1 MVHRPA
7 ALIGFRK
14 DTAMVLDILAIGA
27 PPDDIELGCGGSLA
41 KLARDGARI
50 HALVLSRGGR
60 GCHAGIDRSDESH
73 RALRRLGVTEVIQ
86 QDFPDTRFPACR
98 NDIVAVIE
106 QACAQIAPH
115 RVYTM
120 CGEDHHQD
128 HRTVHEASIIACR
141 SIPQILC
148 YESPSTLPQFAPQV
162 FEDISAQLD
171 LKIHALREHASQGD
185 RHYMQEDHLR
195 CHAQFRGQQIGIGP
209 SEGFVP
215 YRLVL

>member
-27 PPDDIELGCGGSLA
+27 HPDDIELGCGGSLA

>member
-1 MVHRPA
+1 
-7 ALIGFRK
+7 
-14 DTAMVLDILAIGA
+14 MVLDILAIGA
-27 PPDDIELGCGGSLA
+27 HPDDIELGCGGSLA

-106 QACAQIAPH
+106 QACAQIAAH

>member
-1 MVHRPA
+1 MVHRRGP
-7 ALIGFRK
+7 LGFRK

-27 PPDDIELGCGGSLA
+27 HPDDIELGCGGSLA

-120 CGEDHHQD
+120 CGEDHRQD

-162 FEDISAQLD
+162 FEDISTQLD

>member
-1 MVHRPA
+1 
-7 ALIGFRK
+7 
-14 DTAMVLDILAIGA
+14 
-27 PPDDIELGCGGSLA
+27 
-41 KLARDGARI
+41 KLARAGSRI

-73 RALRRLGVTEVIQ
+73 RALHRLGVAEVIQ
-86 QDFPDTRFPACR
+86 QDFPDTRFPTCR
-98 NDIVAVIE
+98 NDIIASIE
-106 QACAQIAPH
+106 QVCTLIEPD
-115 RVYTM
+115 RIYTM

-141 SIPQILC
+141 HIPQILC

-162 FEDISAQLD
+162 FEDISAQLE

-185 RHYMQEDHLR
+185 RHYMQESHLR

-209 SEGFVP
+209 SEGFLP

>member
-1 MVHRPA
+1 
-7 ALIGFRK
+7 
-14 DTAMVLDILAIGA
+14 MVLDILAIGA
-27 PPDDIELGCGGSLA
+27 HPDDIELGCGGSLA

-60 GCHAGIDRSDESH
+60 GCHASIDRSDESH

>member
-1 MVHRPA
+1 MT
-7 ALIGFRK
+7 LN
-14 DTAMVLDILAIGA
+14 ILAIGA
-27 PPDDIELGCGGSLA
+27 HPDDIELGCGGSLA
-41 KLARDGARI
+41 KLARAGSRI

-73 RALRRLGVTEVIQ
+73 RALRRPGVAEVIQ

-98 NDIVAVIE
+98 NDIIASIE
-106 QACAQIAPH
+106 QVCTLIEPG
-115 RVYTM
+115 RIYTM

-141 SIPQILC
+141 HIPQILC

-162 FEDISAQLD
+162 FEDISAQLE

-185 RHYMQEDHLR
+185 RHYMQESHLR

-209 SEGFVP
+209 SEGFLP

>member
-1 MVHRPA
+1 MT
-7 ALIGFRK
+7 LN
-14 DTAMVLDILAIGA
+14 ILAIGA
-27 PPDDIELGCGGSLA
+27 HPDDIELGCGGSLA
-41 KLARDGARI
+41 KLARAGSRI

-73 RALRRLGVTEVIQ
+73 RALRRLGVVEVIQ

-98 NDIVAVIE
+98 NDIIASIE
-106 QACAQIAPH
+106 QACAVIEPG

-141 SIPQILC
+141 HIPQILC

-162 FEDISAQLD
+162 FEDISAQLE

-185 RHYMQEDHLR
+185 RHYMQESHLR

-209 SEGFVP
+209 SEGFLP

>member
-27 PPDDIELGCGGSLA
+27 HPDDIELGCGGSLA

-120 CGEDHHQD
+120 CGEDHRQD

>member
-1 MVHRPA
+1 MA
-7 ALIGFRK
+7 F
-14 DTAMVLDILAIGA
+14 DILAIGA
-27 PPDDIELGCGGSLA
+27 HPDDIELGCGGSLA
-41 KLARDGARI
+41 KLARTGARI

-60 GCHAGIDRSDESH
+60 GCHTGIDRSDESH
-73 RALRRLGVTEVIQ
+73 RALHRLGVGHVIQ
-86 QDFPDTRFPACR
+86 QDFPDTRFPGCR
-98 NDIVAVIE
+98 NDIIAAIE
-106 QACAQIAPH
+106 QACATLVPH

-141 SIPQILC
+141 SVPQILC

-171 LKIHALREHASQGD
+171 LKIHALREHASQSD
-185 RHYMQEDHLR
+185 RQYMQEDHLR

-209 SEGFVP
+209 SEGFLP
-215 YRLVL
+215 HRLVL

>member
-1 MVHRPA
+1 
-7 ALIGFRK
+7 
-14 DTAMVLDILAIGA
+14 MVLDILAIGA
-27 PPDDIELGCGGSLA
+27 HPDDIELGCGGSLA
-41 KLARDGARI
+41 KLARAGSRI

-98 NDIVAVIE
+98 NDIVAAIE

-141 SIPQILC
+141 HIPQILC

-162 FEDISAQLD
+162 FEDISAQLE
-171 LKIHALREHASQGD
+171 LKIRALREHASQGD

-195 CHAQFRGQQIGIGP
+195 CHAQFRGQQISIGP

>member
-1 MVHRPA
+1 MT
-7 ALIGFRK
+7 LN
-14 DTAMVLDILAIGA
+14 ILAIGA
-27 PPDDIELGCGGSLA
+27 HPDDIELGCGGSLA
-41 KLARDGARI
+41 KLARAGSRI

-60 GCHAGIDRSDESH
+60 GCHAGVARSDESH
-73 RALRRLGVTEVIQ
+73 RALRRLGVAEVIQ
-86 QDFPDTRFPACR
+86 QDFPDTRVPTCR
-98 NDIVAVIE
+98 NDIIASIE
-106 QACAQIAPH
+106 QVCTLIEPD
-115 RVYTM
+115 RIYTM

-141 SIPQILC
+141 HIPQILC

-162 FEDISAQLD
+162 FEDISAQLE

-185 RHYMQEDHLR
+185 RHYMQESHLR

-209 SEGFVP
+209 SEGFLP

>member
-27 PPDDIELGCGGSLA
+27 HPDDIELGCGGNLA

>member
-1 MVHRPA
+1 
-7 ALIGFRK
+7 
-14 DTAMVLDILAIGA
+14 
-27 PPDDIELGCGGSLA
+27 
-41 KLARDGARI
+41 
-50 HALVLSRGGR
+50 
-60 GCHAGIDRSDESH
+60 
-73 RALRRLGVTEVIQ
+73 
-86 QDFPDTRFPACR
+86 
-98 NDIVAVIE
+98 
-106 QACAQIAPH
+106 
-115 RVYTM
+115 M
-120 CGEDHHQD
+120 CGDDHHQD

>member
-1 MVHRPA
+1 M
-7 ALIGFRK
+7 
-14 DTAMVLDILAIGA
+14 
-27 PPDDIELGCGGSLA
+27 
-41 KLARDGARI
+41 
-50 HALVLSRGGR
+50 
-60 GCHAGIDRSDESH
+60 
-73 RALRRLGVTEVIQ
+73 TEVIQ

-148 YESPSTLPQFAPQV
+148 YESPSTLPQFAPQ

>member
-1 MVHRPA
+1 MAH
-7 ALIGFRK
+7 
-14 DTAMVLDILAIGA
+14 DILAIGA
-27 PPDDIELGCGGSLA
+27 HPDDIELGCGGSLA
-41 KLARDGARI
+41 KHADAGARI

-60 GCHAGIDRSDESH
+60 GCHEGIDRSDESH
-73 RALRRLGVTEVIQ
+73 RALHRLGAVRIIQ
-86 QDFPDTRFPACR
+86 HDFPDTRFPACR
-98 NDIVAVIE
+98 NEIIAAIE
-106 QACAQIAPH
+106 AACAQVRPH

-128 HRTVHEASIIACR
+128 HRTAHEASIIACR
-141 SIPQILC
+141 SVPQILC

-171 LKIHALREHASQGD
+171 LKIRALREHASQCS
-185 RHYMQEDHLR
+185 RHYMQESHLR

-209 SEGFVP
+209 SEGFHP

>member
-1 MVHRPA
+1 MT
-7 ALIGFRK
+7 LN
-14 DTAMVLDILAIGA
+14 ILAIGA
-27 PPDDIELGCGGSLA
+27 HPDDIELGCGGSLA
-41 KLARDGARI
+41 KLARAGSRI

-73 RALRRLGVTEVIQ
+73 RALRRLGVVEVIQ

-98 NDIVAVIE
+98 NDIIASIE
-106 QACAQIAPH
+106 QACAVIEPG

-141 SIPQILC
+141 HIPQILC

-162 FEDISAQLD
+162 FEDISAQLE

-185 RHYMQEDHLR
+185 RHYMQESHLR
-195 CHAQFRGQQIGIGP
+195 CHAPFRGQQIGIGP
-209 SEGFVP
+209 SEGFLP

>member
-1 MVHRPA
+1 MT
-7 ALIGFRK
+7 LN
-14 DTAMVLDILAIGA
+14 ILAIGA
-27 PPDDIELGCGGSLA
+27 HPDDIELGCGGSLA
-41 KLARDGARI
+41 KLARAGSRI

-73 RALRRLGVTEVIQ
+73 RALRRLGVVEVIQ

-98 NDIVAVIE
+98 NDIIASIEQVCAVIE
-106 QACAQIAPH
+106 PG

-141 SIPQILC
+141 HIPQILC

-162 FEDISAQLD
+162 FEDISAQLE

-185 RHYMQEDHLR
+185 RHYMQESHLR

-209 SEGFVP
+209 SEGFLP

>member
-1 MVHRPA
+1 MT
-7 ALIGFRK
+7 LN
-14 DTAMVLDILAIGA
+14 ILAIGA
-27 PPDDIELGCGGSLA
+27 HPDDIELGCGGSLA
-41 KLARDGARI
+41 KLARAGSRI
-50 HALVLSRGGR
+50 HALVLSRGGQ

-73 RALRRLGVTEVIQ
+73 RALRRLGVAEVIQ
-86 QDFPDTRFPACR
+86 QDFPDTRFPTCR
-98 NDIVAVIE
+98 NDIIASIE
-106 QACAQIAPH
+106 QVCTLIEPD
-115 RVYTM
+115 RIYTM

-141 SIPQILC
+141 HIPQILC

-162 FEDISAQLD
+162 FEDISAQLE

-185 RHYMQEDHLR
+185 RHYMQESHLR

-209 SEGFVP
+209 SEGFLP

>member
-1 MVHRPA
+1 
-7 ALIGFRK
+7 
-14 DTAMVLDILAIGA
+14 MVLDILAIGA
-27 PPDDIELGCGGSLA
+27 HPDDIELGCGGSLA
-41 KLARDGARI
+41 KLARAGSRI

-98 NDIVAVIE
+98 NDIVAAIE

-141 SIPQILC
+141 HIPQILC

-162 FEDISAQLD
+162 FEDISAQLE
-171 LKIHALREHASQGD
+171 LKIRALREHASQGD
-185 RHYMQEDHLR
+185 RHYMQESHLR

-209 SEGFVP
+209 SEGFQP

>member
-1 MVHRPA
+1 MVPGRRPP
-7 ALIGFRK
+7 GFRK

-27 PPDDIELGCGGSLA
+27 HPDDIELGCGGSLA
-41 KLARDGARI
+41 KLARAGARI

-141 SIPQILC
+141 QHPADPL
-148 YESPSTLPQFAPQV
+148 
-162 FEDISAQLD
+162 
-171 LKIHALREHASQGD
+171 LREPQHPAAVRTAGV
-185 RHYMQEDHLR
+185 
-195 CHAQFRGQQIGIGP
+195 RGHQRAAGA
-209 SEGFVP
+209 
-215 YRLVL
+215 

>member
-1 MVHRPA
+1 MT
-7 ALIGFRK
+7 LN
-14 DTAMVLDILAIGA
+14 ILAIGA
-27 PPDDIELGCGGSLA
+27 HPDDIELGCGASRPTPPPAGPP
-41 KLARDGARI
+41 I
-50 HALVLSRGGR
+50 HPLVPSRGGR
-60 GCHAGIDRSDESH
+60 DCHAGIDRSEESH
-73 RALRRLGVTEVIQ
+73 RALRRLGVAEVIQ
-86 QDFPDTRFPACR
+86 KDFPDTRFPACR
-98 NDIVAVIE
+98 NDIIASIE
-106 QACAQIAPH
+106 QACAVIGPA

-141 SIPQILC
+141 HIPQILC

-162 FEDISAQLD
+162 FEDISAQLE

-185 RHYMQEDHLR
+185 RHYMQESHLR

-209 SEGFVP
+209 SEGFLP

>member
-1 MVHRPA
+1 MT
-7 ALIGFRK
+7 LN
-14 DTAMVLDILAIGA
+14 ILAIGA
-27 PPDDIELGCGGSLA
+27 HPDDIELGCGGSLA
-41 KLARDGARI
+41 KLARAGSRI

-73 RALRRLGVTEVIQ
+73 RALRRLGVAEVIQ

-98 NDIVAVIE
+98 NDIIASIE
-106 QACAQIAPH
+106 QICTLIEPG
-115 RVYTM
+115 RIYTM

-141 SIPQILC
+141 HIPQILC

-162 FEDISAQLD
+162 FEDISAQLE

-185 RHYMQEDHLR
+185 RHYMQESHLR

-209 SEGFVP
+209 SEGFLP